1 MSCTAHHFWRGT
13 CVIGHRWE
21 GGGASSLG
29 PRMYP
34 TAPCLVLPAPW
45 LSSDS
50 PPSSRWGHRAGS
62 TSNLSAGS
70 GENNR
75 WGCDKVQRENKRV
88 GMKNKFWHHY
98 IFVVMCCCV
107 TERWTWTARLN
118 EGKFWSA
125 DLVALAWL
133 HWGGNKTSHFIRS
146 PWKLSQPGK

>member
-21 GGGASSLG
+21 GEGASSLG

-75 WGCDKVQRENKRV
+75 GGCDKVQWENKRGGGGRANSGITTSLSWCVVVWQSV
-88 GMKNKFWHHY
+88 GG
-98 IFVVMCCCV
+98 
-107 TERWTWTARLN
+107 EQ
-118 EGKFWSA
+118 
-125 DLVALAWL
+125 LV
-133 HWGGNKTSHFIRS
+133 WGGRQNISFYQKPMKLKSAWQVNTD
-146 PWKLSQPGK
+146 PWWPVIAQEEI